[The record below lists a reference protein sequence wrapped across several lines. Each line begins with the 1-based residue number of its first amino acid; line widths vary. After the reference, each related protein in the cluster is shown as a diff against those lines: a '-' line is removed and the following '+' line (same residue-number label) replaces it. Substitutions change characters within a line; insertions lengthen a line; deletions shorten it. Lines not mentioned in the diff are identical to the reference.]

1 MAIELSAH
9 SRAAGPR
16 EWNPGGSDG
25 TIGAEI
31 GAIATMAAGMF
42 PAGRCRIVWHC
53 GGENGVSEAPAGSRG
68 DVVLDAAMAV
78 LARYPA
84 AHEARSEGVFCLGP
98 DDLGPIGRRPSD
110 GGRLEAAIA
119 VVGSSAA
126 GLAHA
131 TVALIAPAGYR
142 AAELKAAAELAA
154 RAVLGLMRSASGA
167 ASREFW
173 QRRAS
178 DTATRLSRL
187 RADTTAGAAE
197 ERRIAAALV
206 AAGKLRPRNRYA
218 GLGSIFA
225 ALGPFDAWIVAS
237 AGNSAGGDEARH
249 DLSVAASS
257 GVLAAAAPTDRAGP
271 LAAPSA
277 LAECFRRQV
286 TIVRAP
292 RPGQRGAFGE
302 DRLFAQF
309 PAYLCVPLACGA
321 IGLAARQVPEDA
333 IVARLERLAAG
344 LEPLVR
350 AWSMEAEIAGLR
362 RLVRSLGMRMFGAI
376 DAERAR
382 IARDLHDHQAQLLA
396 AARIAIEAG
405 PDEARGVF
413 KQLEDAL
420 RLRVRELR
428 PATLGRSTL
437 EDGLRYELRRLA
449 DAGIKGRLMHADR
462 MAALTRPVQQVC
474 YQVAREAL
482 ANVMRH
488 AGASRVEIAI
498 EKRGGRVRLSIRDN
512 GHGMRAGASPAGMG
526 LSGLGERLELMGGRL
541 KVESKAGATRLIA
554 ELPETV

>member
-25 TIGAEI
+25 AIGAEI
-31 GAIATMAAGMF
+31 GAIAAMAAGMF
-42 PAGRCRIVWHC
+42 TAGRCRIVWHC
-53 GGENGVSEAPAGSRG
+53 GAENGISEAPEGSRG
-68 DVVLDAAMAV
+68 DLILDAVLAV

-84 AHEARSEGVFCLGP
+84 AREARSDGVFCLGP

-110 GGRLEAAIA
+110 SGRLEAAIA
-119 VVGSSAA
+119 AVGNPASGA
-126 GLAHA
+126 AHA

-142 AAELKAAAELAA
+142 AADLKAAAELAA
-154 RAVLGLMRSASGA
+154 RAVIGLMRSASGA

-178 DTATRLSRL
+178 DTATRLSRV

-197 ERRIAAALV
+197 ERRIAAALA
-206 AAGKLRPRNRYA
+206 AAGKLRPRHRYT

-237 AGNSAGGDEARH
+237 VGNPAGGDRTRH

-286 TIVRAP
+286 TMVRAP

-309 PAYLCVPLACGA
+309 PAYLCVPLVCGA
-321 IGLAARQVPEDA
+321 IGLAARQAPEEA
-333 IVARLERLAAG
+333 VVARLERLAAG

-350 AWSMEAEIAGLR
+350 AWSMEAEIAGLHG
-362 RLVRSLGMRMFGAI
+362 LVRSLGMRMFGAI

-449 DAGIKGRLMHADR
+449 DAGIKGRLMHAER

-541 KVESKAGATRLIA
+541 RVESKIGATRLIA